1 MADITLNF
9 NTTKISF
16 SKLKFQARFEQQM
29 SIETHKGVKYLV
41 ADSNNSGIVHLAHWL
56 ALSHFR
62 SCHVHHPAQ
71 VLVYV
76 IQDGF
81 RKHVRQLQ

>member
-1 MADITLNF
+1 MIPT
-9 NTTKISF
+9 SF
-16 SKLKFQARFEQQM
+16 KMLQNKENR
-29 SIETHKGVKYLV
+29 ETHEGVENLV
-41 ADSNNSGIVHLAHWL
+41 ADSDNSGIVHSTHWM

-62 SCHVHHPAQ
+62 SCQVHHPAQ

-81 RKHVRQLQ
+81 RKHVC